1 MKPIGVA
8 LMMLAASGCSSQF
21 LADNA
26 RGWREA
32 ECDQILD
39 THRRERCMREADRPY
54 EDSKR

>member
-1 MKPIGVA
+1 MRPLGIA
-8 LMMLAASGCSSQF
+8 ILLFAASGCSSQF

-39 THRRERCMREADRPY
+39 THRRERCLREA
-54 EDSKR
+54 KR